1 MVDDIIKLELLKI
14 SHRHIYDK
22 LPARLTNL
30 FDIVRHTYDTR
41 NRNNLRASVHTTQQ
55 YNKSFLGASPHLWFQ
70 LTENLKEKNKLKS
83 FVQSFSK
90 HVHQTYQ

>member
-1 MVDDIIKLELLKI
+1 MIDDIIQLELLKI

-41 NRNNLRASVHTTQQ
+41 NRNNLRASIHTTQQ
-55 YNKSFLGASPHLWFQ
+55 YNKSFLGASPHLWLQ
-70 LTENLKEKNKLKS
+70 LTENLKEKIKLKS
-83 FVQSFSK
+83 FIQSYSK
-90 HVHQTYQ
+90 QVHQTYQ